1 MNMTQIPVANQAVYQ
16 TLSQLLQDVFEDDS
30 IVATPELSAADVD
43 GWDSLSNVRLF
54 LAVEQELNVRFS
66 ASEIGA
72 IENVGDLVAAI
83 EKKRAK

>member
-1 MNMTQIPVANQAVYQ
+1 MTEAGGTTIAIYE
-16 TLSQLLQDVFEDDS
+16 TLTEILQDVFEDDAL
-30 IVATPELSAADVD
+30 VATPELSAADVD

-54 LAVEQELNVRFS
+54 LAVEQELKVRFS